1 MRMTPKQY
9 RRYLL
14 SGLTLV
20 AVLGAGCNRG
30 GLAQLNSGELVFSGT
45 VETREIRVGSKV
57 GGRVA
62 AVLVEEGDEVKEG
75 EALVRLEAGEL
86 EAQREQAQAR
96 IDQQQ
101 ARLTKLLNG
110 SRPEELAQARAA
122 AESARANFEAVRN
135 WPREEEIATARS
147 AVAAA
152 DADVKS
158 AEASFA
164 RTLRLR
170 ETGDISQQ
178 EFDVAKFRLENLKA
192 RKAGE
197 QKRLDLLL
205 NGSRKEDVKAAEERY
220 RQAQE
225 NERLIS
231 AGPRKEEIADARAQL
246 AEAKARLDQIQVQ
259 ISEGEV
265 KSPALSIVEVLSIR
279 PGDLLVPNQTIARL
293 LEKDQIFVRVYI
305 PEPKLGLIKT
315 GQEAKVKI
323 DTYPD
328 RIFSGI
334 VEQINSQAEFTP
346 RNVQSR
352 DERSHQV
359 FGVKVRI
366 ENKEGKIK
374 PGMAAEVYLQ

>member
-1 MRMTPKQY
+1 MQMRPKQE
-9 RRYLL
+9 RLNLL
-14 SGLTLV
+14 SGLLLM
-20 AVLGAGCNRG
+20 AALGAGCSRG
-30 GLAQLNSGELVFSGT
+30 GFARENGGDLIFSGT

-62 AVLVEEGDEVKEG
+62 AVLVQEGDELKAG
-75 EALVRLEAGEL
+75 DALVRLEIGEL

-122 AESARANFEAVRN
+122 AESAKASLEAVRN
-135 WPREEEIATARS
+135 WPREEEVAAART

-152 DADVKS
+152 EADTQS
-158 AEASFA
+158 AEANFA
-164 RTLRLR
+164 RTQKLR

-178 EFDVAKFRLENLKA
+178 EFDASKFRLENLRA

-205 NGSRKEDVKAAEERY
+205 NGSRKEDVRAAEERY

-225 NERLIS
+225 NERLIA

-246 AEAKARLDQIQVQ
+246 AEAKAKLEQIQVQ
-259 ISEGEV
+259 ISEVEV
-265 KSPALSIVEVLSIR
+265 KSPSLATVEVLSIR
-279 PGDLLVPNQTIARL
+279 PGDLLAPNQTIARL
-293 LEKDQIFVRVYI
+293 LEKDQIFVRVFV

-328 RIFSGI
+328 RFFSGK
-334 VEQINSQAEFTP
+334 VEQINTQAEFTP

-352 DERSHQV
+352 DERNHQV
-359 FGVKVRI
+359 FGVKIRI
-366 ENKEGKIK
+366 DNKEGKVK
-374 PGMAAEVYLQ
+374 PGMAAEVSLQ